1 MVIMVYAEGGTLD
14 VNSNATTMNNVAA
27 LREELNRFM
36 AEALGRDDIRIIVKL
51 GGGYKNTAKEIA
63 ASSNEVAYLYFD
75 LDRLPEKRNE
85 WFLDIAKDGI
95 KIPDEAKE
103 CVFFWIQEMEA
114 WFLKQ
119 PQAIEAWAEEEGF
132 PCKTGSTQPLSEHK
146 SIKGRDIE
154 RLQQKPSI
162 ILNTILRQ
170 TYLTNELNKNNKQ
183 IDLRYGKL
191 AHAPGI
197 ISQLSPKDLI
207 KIDRELQAFVTRFY
221 KT

>member
-1 MVIMVYAEGGTLD
+1 MVYAEGGTLD

-51 GGGYKNTAKEIA
+51 GGGYKNTAKEFA
-63 ASSNEVAYLYFD
+63 ASPNETAYLYVD

-95 KIPDEAKE
+95 KISDKDKE
-103 CVFFWIQEMEA
+103 RVFFWVQEMEA

-119 PQAIEAWAEEEGF
+119 PQAIEAWAEEEDF
-132 PCKTGSTQPLSEHK
+132 PRKTGSAQPLSEHK

-154 RLQQKPSI
+154 RLQQKPSV

-170 TYLTNELNKNNKQ
+170 TYLSNELNKNNKQ

-197 ISQLSPKDLI
+197 ISHLSPKDLT
-207 KIDRELQAFVTRFY
+207 KIDRELQAFITKVH
-221 KT
+221 KI

>member
-1 MVIMVYAEGGTLD
+1 MVIIVYAEGGTLD

-36 AEALGRDDIRIIVKL
+36 AEVLGRDDIRIIVKL
-51 GGGYKNTAKEIA
+51 GGGYKNTSKEFA
-63 ASSNEVAYLYFD
+63 NSSNEAAYLYVD

-95 KIPDEAKE
+95 KISDNDKE
-103 CVFFWIQEMEA
+103 RVFFWIQEMEA

-119 PQAIEAWAEEEGF
+119 PQAIEAWAEEEDF
-132 PCKTGSTQPLSEHK
+132 PRKTGSEQPLSEHK
-146 SIKGRDIE
+146 SIKGRNIE
-154 RLQQKPSI
+154 RLQQKPSV

-170 TYLTNELNKNNKQ
+170 TYMSNELNKNNKQ

-191 AHAPGI
+191 VHAPGI
-197 ISQLSPKDLI
+197 ISHLSPKDLI
-207 KIDRELQAFVTRFY
+207 KIDQELQAFITKVYRM
-221 KT
+221 